1 MKLSEDGQSWL
12 PIDANS
18 VNEYV
23 ADLETSESLDPGVKL
38 EPKLGSLG
46 LNYLALFAVSGLT
59 FGLAMFITINDS
71 IILFFST
78 LLIIPI
84 IYAFHSII

>member
-1 MKLSEDGQSWL
+1 MGLKLSEDGKSWL
-12 PIDANS
+12 PNDANS

-38 EPKLGSLG
+38 EPKLGSQDWL
-46 LNYLALFAVSGLT
+46 SGLVCNFRT
-59 FGLAMFITINDS
+59 HIWTRNVVNAINDN

-78 LLIIPI
+78 LLIIQ
-84 IYAFHSII
+84 